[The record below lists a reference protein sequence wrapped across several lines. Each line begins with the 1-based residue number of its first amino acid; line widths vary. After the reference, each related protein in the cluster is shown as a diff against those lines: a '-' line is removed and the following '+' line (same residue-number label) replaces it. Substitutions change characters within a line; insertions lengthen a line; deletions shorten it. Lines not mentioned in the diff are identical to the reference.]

1 MQGDS
6 TLHPES
12 PPRRP
17 LWTLPKI
24 RRLSVERR
32 RYDPPRKHAIAGKLV
47 EVTEGTE
54 IIVETEDAI
63 PMRALSPAL
72 YVGGVEVA
80 ENEQIDATTLRF
92 FVADERTLRAGA
104 PVVLGWAGHPP
115 SPKTRSSHRYQAPR
129 ASDTAR

>member
-6 TLHPES
+6 ELHPDT
-12 PPRRP
+12 PPRRD

-24 RRLSVERR
+24 RRIYIERR
-32 RYDPPRKHAIAGKLV
+32 RYDPPRKHAIAGGVV
-47 EVTEGTE
+47 EVAEGTE
-54 IIVETEDAI
+54 IIVETADTI

-80 ENEQIDATTLRF
+80 ENEQVDATTLRF

-104 PVVLGWAGHPP
+104 PIVLGWAGHPP
-115 SPKTRSSHRYQAPR
+115 RSTRSSHRYQAPGT
-129 ASDTAR
+129 SGTAR